1 VTGFLFGRPCA
12 RFSLERNGSEWV
24 KERGGLPTKESVS
37 AHASAESKGRIGIAC
52 PALSCAV
59 TKTTTAQK
67 IAKALHVDV
76 VR

>member
-12 RFSLERNGSEWV
+12 RFSLERNGSERV

-37 AHASAESKGRIGIAC
+37 AHASAESKGQDRDRLPC
-52 PALSCAV
+52 
-59 TKTTTAQK
+59 QN
-67 IAKALHVDV
+67 IAKALHV